1 MARPTK
7 PTSLRLASIDPDDL
21 GRQCAEAVASHIGR
35 LALPLSPGYKVHVGG
50 PNGDTG
56 LAFTVSDL
64 ARYARGEGALESVVE
79 DYAVELLPLLGSPLA
94 AHTGALPAVVSAWLA
109 GEVDVDNLAA
119 DSLEDQIAL
128 IITAALGREALDGGQ
143 PLTVAQLAVL
153 GGTSPDVVRRLVR
166 EGEVAAEGDRPMR
179 VPATDAR
186 RWLAA
191 RWGKAV

>member
-7 PTSLRLASIDPDDL
+7 STSLRLASIDPDDL

-35 LALPLSPGYKVHVGG
+35 LAVPLSPGYEVH
-50 PNGDTG
+50 
-56 LAFTVSDL
+56 FTVSDL
-64 ARYARGEGALESVVE
+64 ARYARGEGGLESIVQ

-109 GEVDVDNLAA
+109 GEVDVDDLAA

-128 IITAALGREALDGGQ
+128 VITAALGREALDGGQ

-166 EGEVAAEGDRPMR
+166 EGELAAEGDRPMR
-179 VPATDAR
+179 VPAVDAR

-191 RWGKAV
+191 RWGR

>member
-7 PTSLRLASIDPDDL
+7 PTSLRLSTIDPDDL
-21 GRQCAEAVASHIGR
+21 GRQCAEAVAAHIGR
-35 LALPLSPGYKVHVGG
+35 LTLPLSPGYEVRVDG

-56 LAFTVSDL
+56 LAFTVGDL

-109 GEVDVDNLAA
+109 GDVDVDDLAA
-119 DSLEDQIAL
+119 DSLEDAL
-128 IITAALGREALDGGQ
+128 ALVITAALGREALDGGQ

-179 VPATDAR
+179 VPAVDAR

-191 RWGKAV
+191 RWGR